1 MDLQAVK
8 NRLEQRDREQQQQL
22 ERHRIEL
29 IHRLEKGVPDFMH
42 QFPNV
47 QKLVAFG
54 SIVRP
59 DYLSVHSDIDLA
71 VAGLRNDQYWQ
82 AIGWFESCL
91 RTERIDLVRIEDAS
105 PGILEAIHCG
115 KVLYDATG

>member
-8 NRLEQRDREQQQQL
+8 NRLERRERERQQHL

-29 IHRLEKGVPDFMH
+29 IHRLEKGVPDFVQ
-42 QFPNV
+42 QFPDL

-54 SIVRP
+54 SIARPGYFSVR
-59 DYLSVHSDIDLA
+59 SDIDLA
-71 VAGLRNDQYWQ
+71 VAGLRNEQYWQ
-82 AIGWFESCL
+82 AIGWFERCL
-91 RTERIDLVRIEDAS
+91 QTEMIDLVRIEDAF
-105 PGILEAIHCG
+105 PGMLEAIHRG